1 MQFRRSENLNS
12 IYILLFLNI
21 AFFFLQIQDFGRY
34 AQLFAFERS
43 LFLGGQYWRIL
54 TYQFVQGGDTI
65 ASQALSLFFNLLI
78 LYYMGS
84 AVEEENGTRDF
95 LLYVLLSLFG
105 SAGVAF
111 FLGIPLLGS
120 FFVSFS
126 LLFIFGT
133 MFPEQTVFLIVFPV
147 KVKWLAYLG
156 AGYLLFQVLM
166 RNPVGI
172 SALGGAA
179 LSYGYF
185 YIGSGRFR
193 PMRLRATPHPGFVQ
207 TPVVDDG
214 GGEALRNRQRFDEMK
229 RTLAAD
235 DPEKV
240 GALIAKI
247 QPDIVPGV
255 NICPPADYKPEAE
268 DGYCVRCEGFAECS
282 VRYLKMKTGK
292 AADVG
297 TKSS

>member
-1 MQFRRSENLNS
+1 MHFRRRENLNS

-43 LFLGGQYWRIL
+43 LFLDGQYWRIL

-65 ASQALSLFFNLLI
+65 PSQALSLFFTLLI

-95 LLYVLLSLFG
+95 LLYVFLSLFG
-105 SAGVAF
+105 SATVAF

-133 MFPEQTVFLIVFPV
+133 MFPEQTIFLIIFPV

-156 AGYLLFQVLM
+156 AGYLLFQVVM

-172 SALGGAA
+172 SALGGAV
-179 LSYGYF
+179 LSYAYF
-185 YIGSGRFR
+185 FIGSGRFR
-193 PMRLRATPHPGFVQ
+193 PMRLRATSHPGFQ
-207 TPVVDDG
+207 QAPQVDDG

-229 RTLAAD
+229 RVLAEGD
-235 DPEKV
+235 SQKV
-240 GALIAKI
+240 DALVAKI
-247 QPDIVPGV
+247 QPDVIAGV
-255 NICPPADYKPEAE
+255 NICPPADYKPEAD
-268 DGYCVRCEGFAECS
+268 DGYCVRCEGFPECS
-282 VRYLKMKTGK
+282 VRYLKMKSGD
-292 AADVG
+292 AA
-297 TKSS
+297 KSS